1 MYLRK
6 AALLM
11 LLLALPCGL
20 FGQAVPGGSR
30 GADLTRFEAG
40 GNYNLFRANA
50 PPGQCGCFFMNGGS
64 GTFLVNLT
72 PAWSAL
78 ADIAIAKASH
88 LNGTNQD
95 ILVFNYLFGPRFTY
109 RNSSRWT
116 PFAEA
121 LFGGSKA
128 DVNYRF
134 DINKQSFGLLGG
146 GGVTTMIKPRWGLT
160 VIEVDYVYT
169 RIPNATNNTQN
180 NLRIATGVT
189 YHFGH

>member
-1 MYLRK
+1 MHLRK
-6 AALLM
+6 AALLIV
-11 LLLALPCGL
+11 LLALPIAL
-20 FGQAVPGGSR
+20 FGQAMPAGR
-30 GADLTRFEAG
+30 GDSDLTRFEAG

-64 GTFLVNLT
+64 GTFLMNIT

-78 ADIAIAKASH
+78 ADIAVAKASH
-88 LNGTNQD
+88 LNNTSQD
-95 ILVFNYLFGPRFTY
+95 LLVINYLFGPRYSY

-116 PFAEA
+116 PYAEI

-134 DINKQSFGLLGG
+134 DINRQSFGVLGG

-180 NLRIATGVT
+180 NIRIATGVT
-189 YHFGH
+189 YHFGG